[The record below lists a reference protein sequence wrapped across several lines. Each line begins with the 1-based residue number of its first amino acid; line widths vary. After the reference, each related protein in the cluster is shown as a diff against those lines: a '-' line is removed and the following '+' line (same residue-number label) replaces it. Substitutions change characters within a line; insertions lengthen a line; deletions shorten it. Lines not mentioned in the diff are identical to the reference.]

1 VLHGAV
7 AVVGALLTLALL
19 TEHVRWRPFAAFVGL
34 KTVTAAASARFHL
47 APFLTAHAARR
58 ALILDLI
65 CVPCSIWGNA
75 CLIAYTPIQPAFRGD
90 AAGSALSA
98 GMHTALAGCFVI
110 NGLLVWYQFSGNDG
124 GGDGGGGGD
133 GVATDHA
140 VLGQLVGVVLRAV
153 KNELTKHHR
162 LVNNWR
168 RQEEFFHMLKQILAL
183 PSVPAVPAVPAVP
196 SSSPEPS
203 LPSLYQ
209 HYLYDIGL
217 MEGLLGYFIGGCLK
231 GMATWVSIVNNPQY
245 GKPNFVPVSAGG
257 GW

>member
-1 VLHGAV
+1 MLISAPRPSIHVLQDVTKGCHNDDDTSEWVLEHLFKQNNPQLRSAYGQLCV
-7 AVVGALLTLALL
+7 AAMT
-19 TEHVRWRPFAAFVGL
+19 
-34 KTVTAAASARFHL
+34 S
-47 APFLTAHAARR
+47 FL
-58 ALILDLI
+58 
-65 CVPCSIWGNA
+65 SIA
-75 CLIAYTPIQPAFRGD
+75 TMDD
-90 AAGSALSA
+90 AAKLRCLRG
-98 GMHTALAGCFVI
+98 
-110 NGLLVWYQFSGNDG
+110 DG

-183 PSVPAVPAVPAVP
+183 PSVPAVPAVP

-245 GKPNFVPVSAGG
+245 GNPNFVPVSAGG
-257 GW
+257 GWLLVAGSW